1 MWVYLQGDISTGQ
14 FSQNLPSP
22 GERKYAVCTPRN
34 LDVIDNNL
42 KIQKSQPG
50 DVNVYKSEDAVGDV
64 NEGMQCQRTDVSLS
78 HLQFLLN
85 CALAEVLKVYQTV
98 PFQNLS

>member
-1 MWVYLQGDISTGQ
+1 
-14 FSQNLPSP
+14 
-22 GERKYAVCTPRN
+22 
-34 LDVIDNNL
+34 VIDNNL

-50 DVNVYKSEDAVGDV
+50 DVNVYKSVDAVEDV
-64 NEGMQCQRTDVSLS
+64 NEGMQYQRNDISPS

-85 CALAEVLKVYQTV
+85 CALMEVLKGYQTV